1 MKEGG
6 NYVKELV
13 AHESDFWGQAFKSS
27 HNNLNEIFSSYWW
40 NWCYTN
46 ISSFVDSLSFHPE
59 SKLSALEAGC
69 GSGKTSYSLSR
80 RFESLTLVD
89 ASKEVL
95 DYARKMHNKYD
106 PLRETSFHQAD
117 LFDLPYEDNSFDFVW
132 NIGVLE
138 HYPSKH
144 ASEAVKEM
152 ARVVRAGGY
161 VCVGVPNFKSLAIRK
176 ASFLSQSRLEP
187 FLHWIP
193 GYRLDTEK
201 EYSAK
206 AIVQIFKQHN
216 LGKDIVVSS
225 AGSCLP
231 VETPPL
237 LLVFERFIQRYISC
251 QNFILLVAG
260 KK

>member
-1 MKEGG
+1 MKEKKS
-6 NYVKELV
+6 YVKELI
-13 AHESDFWGQAFKSS
+13 AHESDFWGRAFKSS

-40 NWCYTN
+40 NWCYAD
-46 ISSFVDSLSFHPE
+46 ISFFVESLSFHPE
-59 SKLSALEAGC
+59 GKLSALEAGC

-80 RFESLTLVD
+80 RFERLTLID
-89 ASKEVL
+89 ASKEAL
-95 DYARKMHNKYD
+95 DYARKMHKKHD
-106 PLRETSFHQAD
+106 PLRDTSFHQAD
-117 LFDLPYEDNSFDFVW
+117 LFHLPFEDNSFDFVW

-138 HYPSKH
+138 HYPSKL

-187 FLHWIP
+187 FLRWVP

-201 EYSAK
+201 EYSAET
-206 AIVQIFKQHN
+206 IVQIFKQHN
-216 LGKDIVVSS
+216 LGKDVMISS

-231 VETPPL
+231 VETPKL
-237 LLVFERFIQRYISC
+237 LLGLERFTQKYIPC
-251 QNFILLVAG
+251 QSFILLVAG